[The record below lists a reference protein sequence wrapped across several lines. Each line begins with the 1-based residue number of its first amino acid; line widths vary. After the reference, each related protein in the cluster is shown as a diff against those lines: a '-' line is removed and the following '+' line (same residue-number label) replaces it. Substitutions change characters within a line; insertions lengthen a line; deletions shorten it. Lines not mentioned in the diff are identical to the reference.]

1 MSDKKQVIHVKDL
14 VIKAD
19 NVYIEPPRRERRD
32 PFFFGS
38 RDDRK
43 GDAESLDH
51 KEEDHKEKDKN
62 HKEESSEHQTERRPF
77 WF

>member
-19 NVYIEPPRRERRD
+19 NVHIERPRHD
-32 PFFFGS
+32 PFFGPLRGERNVDVKS
-38 RDDRK
+38 SDRK
-43 GDAESLDH
+43 NDD
-51 KEEDHKEKDKN
+51 KEEN
-62 HKEESSEHQTERRPF
+62 SENKPDRRSF